1 MPTIA
6 QGSDEMESKIDWS
19 KAPEDATHY
28 NHACF
33 DWYKVGSH
41 EPFFWN
47 GRAWAP
53 ARFWDDRK
61 HDCIQ
66 RPTTPSWSGEGLPP
80 VGVVC
85 EYRCVNDKWRQ
96 VKVIAHMIE
105 MQKDNPCAVSQLGDT
120 GPLCIGGASSFR
132 PIRTIEQIEADQRE
146 AQIVAIHDAIVTS
159 VKVTLGQCD
168 SWRKVAEMVYDAG
181 FKRPE

>member
-1 MPTIA
+1 MN
-6 QGSDEMESKIDWS
+6 EIDWS
-19 KAPEDATHY
+19 KAPEGATHY
-28 NHACF
+28 NHTCF

-53 ARFWDDRK
+53 ARFWDDHK

-85 EYRCVNDKWRQ
+85 EAKWGRTGWSRCVVFAHKPNANGRTDVLVDVDGDWTFFDKPS
-96 VKVIAHMIE
+96 M
-105 MQKDNPCAVSQLGDT
+105 
-120 GPLCIGGASSFR
+120 FR
-132 PIRTIEQIEADQRE
+132 PIRTPEQIAADERE
-146 AQIVAIHDAIVTS
+146 AAIDVMFARFGGVAGLTR
-159 VKVTLGQCD
+159 KQCAWVI
-168 SWRKVAEMVYDAG
+168 SEGYRK
-181 FKRPE
+181 P